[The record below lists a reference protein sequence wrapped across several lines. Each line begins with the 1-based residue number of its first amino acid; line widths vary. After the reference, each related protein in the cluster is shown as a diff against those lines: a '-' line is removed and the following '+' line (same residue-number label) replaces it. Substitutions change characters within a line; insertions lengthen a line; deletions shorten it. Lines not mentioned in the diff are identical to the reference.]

1 MRYETDLETGEI
13 TEHPDDPAIKEAQL
27 TAEQLRALRQLAY
40 QTEADAVFFKEQRGE
55 VPVGTW
61 LALIDEIKLRYPEPV
76 LTPIEEFTEN
86 AEQ

>member
-1 MRYETDLETGEI
+1 MRYETNLETGEV
-13 TEHPDDPAIKEAQL
+13 TEHPDDPVIPTPPL
-27 TAEQLRALRQLAY
+27 THEQLSALRRQAY
-40 QTEADAVFFKEQRGE
+40 TMEADPIYFKEQRGE

-76 LTPIEEFTEN
+76 LLPIEEFTEN